1 MMWRLS
7 VTIVASLC
15 TLATSSSA
23 FSAEIVGTV
32 ADLLGKP
39 VKSVQLSVKNGIGKS
54 LASTTP
60 DSKGH
65 YQISGLKEGQYNYVL
80 ESHTAGI
87 KGGQTSGYLGSKGLS
102 LDWKVST
109 AGPATVV
116 ASAGIGAAVAAGTTV
131 GLSSAAFG
139 AAVAG
144 GSIAAVAGGVVG
156 GYAATGGFSSSP
168 ASPSL

>member
-1 MMWRLS
+1 MMRRLS
-7 VTIVASLC
+7 VTIAASLF

-23 FSAEIVGTV
+23 FSAEIAGTV
-32 ADLLGKP
+32 VDLLGKP
-39 VKSVQLSVKNGIGKS
+39 VENVQLSVKNGIGKS

-65 YQISGLKEGQYNYVL
+65 YQITGLKEGQYNYSL
-80 ESHTAGI
+80 ESHKAGI
-87 KGGQTSGYLGSKGLS
+87 KGGQTSGYLGSKGLT
-102 LDWKVST
+102 LNWKVSS
-109 AGPATVV
+109 AGPATAM
-116 ASAGIGAAVAAGTTV
+116 ASTGIGAAVVAGTTV

-156 GYAATGGFSSSP
+156 GYAATGGFSGSP